1 MKKTLRYTTLFLLC
15 WLTSEATLAQTSV
28 SGRVLGYV
36 FNRIGDYD
44 GLRLQTTAGEVQL
57 GFPPHAALSVRRLAR
72 TGQTITADVEPGA
85 GGPGPARPPE
95 ARLNRYRLIRL
106 RNPSSGLVIQVA
118 DLPPPQPK
126 SGSLVQAEGPLLKK
140 IQDERGQLIALLT
153 DKYLIELKPH
163 QAGQILPLL
172 EGIQR
177 LGVTGFERNAE
188 GFVNQTG
195 RTVLHPST
203 LTIRGQTFAL

>member
-1 MKKTLRYTTLFLLC
+1 MKKTLRYTTLFLLL
-15 WLTSEATLAQTSV
+15 WLSRETTQAQTSV

-36 FNRIGDYD
+36 CNRIGDYD

-57 GFPPHAALSVRRLAR
+57 NFPPHAALSVRRLAR
-72 TGQTITADVEPGA
+72 TGQTITADVEPGT

-106 RNPSSGLVIQVA
+106 RNPSSDLVIQVA
-118 DLPPPQPK
+118 GLPPPQPQ

-140 IQDERGQLIALLT
+140 IRDERGQLIALLT

-172 EGIQR
+172 EGVQR
-177 LGVTGFERNAE
+177 LSVTGFERTAE

-195 RTVLHPST
+195 RAVLLPST